1 MATGSLLGSLYAATM
16 GVNAQSTKFG
26 TISDNI
32 ANVNTNG
39 YKANDTQFATLVA
52 ARQPYIADFGT
63 GGVIPNNRQ
72 LLLSQGLLKATESS
86 TDIGINGKGF
96 FAVSRRDGLDTTTGA
111 RLAGT
116 DVLNTRA
123 GSFQID
129 KDGYMVNVAGF
140 ALLGQ
145 RLSDTDIANNGGNL
159 PEVTETDPANLVPV
173 RFDSNPD
180 LTITGQAT
188 RTVRIEANLPAT
200 DAIGATPRDLYV
212 NVYDSAG
219 ATYSVQLQATKIA
232 INSWSIAAVSAS
244 SASADAARVTVS
256 PVPTIFTFNGDGTL
270 ASPTGAQT
278 LGSFAISNGSTMS
291 PQFNFSGGAPSGGKL
306 TQIGDT
312 SIVTGAAQ
320 DGYPSGSRMGVVI
333 DSNGVVKEQFDNGQF
348 VTRFRIPVINYINPP
363 GLEAR
368 SGNVWAQSETS
379 GTPVITGA
387 NVGVGGTL
395 AQQTLE
401 ASTVDLSEEFSSM
414 IVTQR
419 AYSANT
425 KTLTTA
431 DEMYKTVV
439 QMKS

>member
-1 MATGSLLGSLYAATM
+1 MATGSLLGSLYTATM

-32 ANVNTNG
+32 ANVRTNG

-52 ARQPYIADFGT
+52 GRQPYIADFFT

-72 LLLSQGLLKATESS
+72 LLLSQGVLKATESS
-86 TDIGINGKGF
+86 TDIGISGKGF
-96 FAVSRRDGLDTTTGA
+96 YAVAARGGLNTESGT
-111 RLAGT
+111 RLPGT

-140 ALLGQ
+140 ALMGEKL
-145 RLSDTDIANNGGNL
+145 TDADITNNGGNI
-159 PEVTETDPANLVPV
+159 PDVKATSPADLVPV

-188 RTVRIEANLPAT
+188 TVVRVEANIPAT
-200 DAIGATPRDLYV
+200 DAVGTARDIFV
-212 NVYDSAG
+212 QVYDSAG
-219 ATYSVQLQATKIA
+219 ATYDVNLKATKTA
-232 INSWSIAAVSAS
+232 INTWAVAAVSAKNN
-244 SASADAARVTVS
+244 ASDAATVTVS
-256 PVPTIFTFNGDGTL
+256 PVPTIFTFNSDGSL
-270 ASPTGAQT
+270 ASPTGPQT

-291 PQFNFSGGAPSGGKL
+291 PQFNFTGGAPAGGKL
-306 TQIGDT
+306 TQIGDV
-312 SIVTGAAQ
+312 IAVTGASQ
-320 DGYPSGSRMGVVI
+320 DGYPTGARAGIVI
-333 DSNGVVKEQFDNGQF
+333 DANGVVKEQFTNGVF
-348 VTRFRIPVINYINPP
+348 VTRFRIPIVDYINAP

-368 SGNVWAQSETS
+368 SGNVWATSETS
-379 GTPVITGA
+379 GTPVVGA
-387 NVGVGGTL
+387 ANGGSNGL
-395 AQQTLE
+395 IQAQTLE
-401 ASTVDLSEEFSSM
+401 DSTVDLSNEFAEM

-439 QMKS
+439 QMKN